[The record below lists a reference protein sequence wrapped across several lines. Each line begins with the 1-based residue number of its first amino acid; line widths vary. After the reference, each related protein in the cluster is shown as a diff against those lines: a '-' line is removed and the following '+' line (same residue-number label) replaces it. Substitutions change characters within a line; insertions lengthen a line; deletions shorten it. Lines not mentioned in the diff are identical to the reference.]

1 MVNSE
6 SGAACRRPAV
16 RCGRSLRSRT
26 RRMPSSMPRSSRTW
40 QRQRSKGSMK
50 DCSFGSTPR
59 TSRTPPRR
67 WSATLEPVSGPL
79 AGANYGGFAMI
90 RQRNIDPRSD
100 IGTAT
105 FNAALSAL
113 QADAAVGGVYVTD
126 CESVDIIECGISGVV
141 SGTSP
146 TIDMSV
152 RVGNDALNITTFNG
166 GTTAFFPPG
175 TTFRLTPTGSKGFRD
190 RKRVGEGKG

>member
-1 MVNSE
+1 
-6 SGAACRRPAV
+6 
-16 RCGRSLRSRT
+16 
-26 RRMPSSMPRSSRTW
+26 
-40 QRQRSKGSMK
+40 
-50 DCSFGSTPR
+50 
-59 TSRTPPRR
+59 
-67 WSATLEPVSGPL
+67 
-79 AGANYGGFAMI
+79 MI

-175 TTFRLTPTGSKGFRD
+175 TTFRLTATGSKVYRPAD
-190 RKRVGEGKG
+190 PLRVAALPQTLIETTKKGLAMVLNLDFGGTTPAITGQAWFSYRVNRAQD